1 MYTKLYKASNMHLL
15 TQKNYVS
22 TSYLLVI
29 LLSFIVGNNHFFSQ
43 GGTLANPIF
52 SENFGSLANNT
63 VITNANTAFSYVR
76 VGTGTVVSIPNQVI
90 ALTPSNFTG
99 SSMILSAATTSI
111 STVDKTGLTAFSSGT
126 FTFSFRTPAS
136 LTGAVLLSAVGT
148 GASFGSASGFTGA
161 QLSAAFQVSGTN
173 LQIRNNGAWTTVQS
187 VSPST
192 SYSICI
198 VFNNTAGSLSY
209 GSSSTL
215 PLNKCH
221 VWINGTYVNEY
232 ATATAGLSA
241 SAFRIYTTTGT
252 FEVDNVAVYN
262 SLPVVVSSAP
272 VITSITPGSTLL
284 SVAFTAP
291 ASNGGSAIS
300 NYLYSVNN
308 GTSYTS
314 ANTTTSPIV
323 ITGLTNGVTY
333 PILILA
339 VNNAGNS
346 PASNA
351 MNGTPVAAN
360 TAPVLSTSAASN
372 ITATS
377 SDLAGTITSDGGANI
392 SANGFVYSSTDPTPT
407 IGEAGVT
414 SVVIGSGTSPINGS
428 ITGLNANQLY
438 YFQAYA
444 TNSVGT
450 SYGGILSLTTL
461 LPTAPNATNAS
472 SIGSYGFN
480 ANWNAVANA
489 SNYFLDVYNPNYPVT
504 SDLII
509 SEYVEG
515 SGNNK
520 YLEIYN
526 GTSTTINLA
535 NYEIRIYA
543 NGSPTVTST
552 YPLTGTLNHGGTI
565 IVKNNS
571 ASLSLTAG
579 LTVLSS
585 SFINFNGNDALA
597 IYKVSTSSFVD
608 IFGVIG
614 TDPGAAW
621 TSGGLSTLDKT
632 LRRKTAV
639 TGGITSNPAGT
650 FASLASQWDVYNID
664 VVTGIGAHGAG
675 IIYLAGYQNLSV
687 GNVLFNS
694 VSGAGVNPNTEYHY
708 VVRAYI
714 PNGTS
719 VNSNEIIVFTTNN
732 SALPIELLSFQAN
745 CSNGNSV
752 DISWITASEHNT
764 DYFLIEK
771 SNDGLTWA
779 FLAEKKAAG
788 NSFEDIKYHVF
799 DIASK
804 SAQVY
809 YRLKQIDMDGKSE
822 MFDPVSFHCNEDY
835 DAIYSYP
842 NPSNEEF
849 SIAIKAHSSDEK
861 GTVTI
866 SNSLGKSVYSSYYNL
881 VVGNNNIHVNA
892 GPLSPGTYTIEINN
906 QRFKHII
913 Y

>member
-1 MYTKLYKASNMHLL
+1 MFSNLSKSSNMHLFSR
-15 TQKNYVS
+15 KNYVS
-22 TSYLLVI
+22 TSYLLVVF
-29 LLSFIVGNNHFFSQ
+29 LLFFVGNKQLFSQ

-52 SENFGSLANNT
+52 SEKFGALANNT
-63 VITNANTAFSYVR
+63 VITNTNTAFSYVR
-76 VGTGTVVSIPNQVI
+76 VGTGAVVSIPNQVI
-90 ALTPSNFTG
+90 ASTPSNFTG
-99 SSMILSAATTSI
+99 SSMIISAATTSI

-136 LTGAVLLSAVGT
+136 LTSAVLLSGVGT
-148 GASFGSASGFTGA
+148 GASFGSANGFTGA

-173 LQIRNNGAWTTVQS
+173 LQIRSNGAWTTVQS

-209 GSSSTL
+209 GSSTTL
-215 PLNKCH
+215 PTNKCH

-241 SAFRIYTTTGT
+241 SAFRIYATTGS
-252 FEVDNVAVYN
+252 FEVDNVEVYN

-272 VITSITPGSTLL
+272 VITSITAGSTLL
-284 SVAFTAP
+284 SVAFTP
-291 ASNGGSAIS
+291 PTSNGGSAIS
-300 NYLYSVNN
+300 NYLYSINN
-308 GTSYTS
+308 GVSYTS
-314 ANTTTSPIV
+314 ANSTTSPIV

-377 SDLAGTITSDGGANI
+377 SNLSGTITSNGGANI
-392 SANGFVYSSTDPTPT
+392 SANGFVYSSSNSSPT
-407 IGEAGVT
+407 IGGAGVT
-414 SVVIGSGTSPINGS
+414 NVVIGSGNSPINGS

-450 SYGGILSLTTL
+450 SYGGILTFTTL
-461 LPTAPNATNAS
+461 IPTAPVSTNAS
-472 SIGSYGFN
+472 SIGSFGFT

-504 SDLII
+504 TDLII

-526 GTSTTINLA
+526 GTSATTNLA
-535 NYEIRIYA
+535 NYQIRIYA

-552 YPLTGTLNHGGTI
+552 IALSGTLNHGSTI

-571 ASLSLTAG
+571 ASLSLPAG

-585 SFINFNGNDALA
+585 SFMNYNGNDAVA

-614 TDPGAAW
+614 SDPGAAW
-621 TSGGLSTLDKT
+621 TSGSLSTLDKT
-632 LRRKTAV
+632 LRRKTTV

-650 FASLASQWDVYNID
+650 FTSLASQWDVYNID

-687 GNVLFNS
+687 GNVLFN
-694 VSGAGVNPNTEYHY
+694 VVTGASHSTEYHY

-719 VNSNEIIVFTTNN
+719 SNSNEIIVFTSYY

-745 CSNGNSV
+745 CTNGNSV

-771 SNDGLTWA
+771 SSDGLTWGL
-779 FLAEKKAAG
+779 LAEQKAAG
-788 NSFEDIKYHVF
+788 NSFEEIQYHVY
-799 DIASK
+799 DIAPK
-804 SAQVY
+804 SSQVY
-809 YRLKQIDMDGKSE
+809 YRLKQIDIDGKSE
-822 MFDPVSFHCNEDY
+822 MFDPVTFHCNEEN

-849 SIAIKAHSSDEK
+849 SIAIKAHSSDQK
-861 GTVTI
+861 GNLQI
-866 SNSLGKSVYSSYYNL
+866 LNSLGKSVYSSNYNL
-881 VVGNNNIHVNA
+881 VIGNNNIHVNA
-892 GPLSPGTYTIEINN
+892 GPLSPGAYTIEINN